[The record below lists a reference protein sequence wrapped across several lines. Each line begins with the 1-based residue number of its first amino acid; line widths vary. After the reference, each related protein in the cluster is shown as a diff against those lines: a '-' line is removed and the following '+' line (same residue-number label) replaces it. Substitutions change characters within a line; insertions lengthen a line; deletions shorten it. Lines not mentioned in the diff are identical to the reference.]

1 MALTNPDGVPV
12 DDMVGL
18 ALVKKWRDD
27 VWRNANRL
35 LRART
40 AAQRRQVTRDIEQ
53 NAATT
58 ATEIATLQVPGYRA
72 QRNAYCAAH
81 NPDAGAG

>member
-1 MALTNPDGVPV
+1 
-12 DDMVGL
+12 
-18 ALVKKWRDD
+18 
-27 VWRNANRL
+27 
-35 LRART
+35 
-40 AAQRRQVTRDIEQ
+40 VTRDIEQ